1 LPAPELPGR
10 RERRRA
16 QTLDH
21 VAATAMRLFEAGGYD
36 ATTMEQIALA
46 ADVAKGTLYN
56 HFATKEAILAHW
68 VHMQLAADTERL
80 AEVVARPGS
89 FAPRLRELLGA
100 SARWSE
106 RHRSY
111 LLDYFRF
118 RFLNIEDEL
127 GGGSG
132 DADGRPRDLAGL
144 FAQLIA
150 QAQRD
155 GTLRDDLAAEHL
167 ASLLHH
173 LYFGALMRWL
183 TLPGLVLADEFEA
196 VVTLFVDGARAPA
209 SKASPRRR
217 TA

>member
-1 LPAPELPGR
+1 MPAPELPGR

-89 FAPRLRELLGA
+89 FASRLRELLGA

-155 GTLRDDLAAEHL
+155 GALRDDLAAEHL

-209 SKASPRRR
+209 SKAPTRRR